1 MTQEKPTP
9 TPKNQT
15 LTLTDRKALIVEG
28 VRDVV
33 RFEEESILLDT
44 DLGLLEVD
52 GSNLR
57 IAKLDPDRQMICLN
71 GEICAMLYLDAT
83 PKKKGL
89 WRR

>member
-15 LTLTDRKALIVEG
+15 LTLTDRKTLTVEG

-33 RFEEESILLDT
+33 RFEEVSILLDT

-52 GSNLR
+52 GNTLR
-57 IAKLDPDRQMICLN
+57 IAKLDPDRHIICVN
-71 GEICAMLYLDAT
+71 GEVCAMLYLDTT